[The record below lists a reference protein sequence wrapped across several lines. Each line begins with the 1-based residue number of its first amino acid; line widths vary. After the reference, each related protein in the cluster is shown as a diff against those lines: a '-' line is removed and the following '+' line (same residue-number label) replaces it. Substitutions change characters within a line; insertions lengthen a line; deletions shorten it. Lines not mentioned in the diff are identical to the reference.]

1 MGGLLLFYHV
11 LPTLVKWYSSKIVH
25 ENVKA
30 LHPNAKSRA
39 PARKTEPGQ
48 LTPKTAKN
56 CSNPR
61 PKKGE
66 NSHTY
71 IYIYIHN
78 HMCIYIYVHIY
89 AYTHIYI
96 YYIIYTCVCACV
108 CECARVCVCV
118 CVCVMYVYIYIYTT
132 SFNGIFFGAYKPT
145 KRVNICNYEQPE
157 GNEQFGRHSH
167 SFTLLSEHLNVIW
180 VISHIEHGHL

>member
-66 NSHTY
+66 NSH
-71 IYIYIHN
+71 IYIY
-78 HMCIYIYVHIY
+78 
-89 AYTHIYI
+89 T
-96 YYIIYTCVCACV
+96 YIIICVYIHVCVCVRVCVCACV
-108 CECARVCVCV
+108 CVRVCVCHV
-118 CVCVMYVYIYIYTT
+118 CIYIYIYTT